1 MEYKYK
7 YDCLKG
13 LEPAEFFY
21 WFGEITAIPRE
32 SGNEQGMIEFITKY
46 AKERGYKYDV
56 DASGNIFMNIP
67 ATPGY
72 ENQPMVLFQSHMDVV
87 AAVDEGVE
95 FNYATDSIQIRK
107 EDDAIYSCGT
117 TLGADNGVGI
127 ATMLALADELYG
139 PQIPHPPLEFLFTV
153 EEETG
158 LHGIRKFDC
167 SKIKS
172 RRMINMDCGDSHL
185 VCISTAGN
193 IAGKIEKKYEMN
205 SLDTDKVLLEVKL
218 FGGLGGHSGMVA
230 NKNRACARNSM
241 GELIVGIFE
250 SGNEAE
256 LCFIESAGKAVCT
269 EVKAIIAVSA
279 DKEDAVKQAL
289 EKRFELIKL
298 IYNPYDPNLS
308 MSIKK
313 TNEDEITKSLAPC
326 ETEKIGRI
334 LSMLRTGQHRND
346 TVNFATV
353 ISSGG
358 IHEAL
363 FNQSGEFSLHYS
375 TRSSSNAD
383 QELMFEKYVFIA
395 KMLDMKLEEVD
406 RYSGWPANENSNF
419 VPKFSK
425 AYKELYNKDIA
436 VQKTH
441 GCVEIGEIVIRIPD
455 MDAAGYAPTSTG
467 AHTTKEHLFIDE
479 VKTYWDVI
487 KKVMAEKE

>member
-1 MEYKYK
+1 MEYQYK

-32 SGNEQGMIEFITKY
+32 SGNEKGMIEFVKKY
-46 AKERGYKYDV
+46 AEERGYIYEV
-56 DASGNIFMNIP
+56 DAKGNIFMNVP

-72 ENQPMVLFQSHMDVV
+72 ENQPSVLFQSHMDIV
-87 AAVDEGVE
+87 AAVDEGVK
-95 FNYATDSIQIRK
+95 FDFASDSIKLRR
-107 EDDAIYSCGT
+107 DGDSIYACGT
-117 TLGADNGVGI
+117 TLGADNGVGV
-127 ATMLALADELYG
+127 ATMLALADGLYA

-158 LHGIRKFDC
+158 LHGIRQFDC
-167 SKIKS
+167 RKIKA

-193 IAGKIEKKYEMN
+193 IAGKIEKKYEMKPLGEN
-205 SLDTDKVLLEVKL
+205 EVLLEIKL

-230 NKNRACARNSM
+230 NKNRACARNTM
-241 GELIVGIFE
+241 GELIAGIFE
-250 SGNEAE
+250 SGEKAG
-256 LCFIESAGKAVCT
+256 LCLMESEGKAVCT
-269 EVKAIIAVSA
+269 EVRAVIAVSSE
-279 DKEDAVKQAL
+279 KKGAVEQILK
-289 EKRFELIKL
+289 KRFDLIKV
-298 IYNPYDPNLS
+298 IYDAYDPDIS
-308 MSIKK
+308 MSVDDMDGIVMKK
-313 TNEDEITKSLAPC
+313 NNPE

-346 TVNFATV
+346 AENYETV

-358 IHEAL
+358 IHQAS
-363 FNQSGEFSLHYS
+363 FNQNGEFMLQYS

-383 QELMFEKYVFIA
+383 QELMFEKYKFTA
-395 KMLDMKLEEVD
+395 KMLGMELKEYD
-406 RYSGWPANENSNF
+406 RYSGWLARKSSDF
-419 VPKFSK
+419 VPKFVK
-425 AYKELYNKDIA
+425 AYKELYGEEIK

-441 GCVEIGEIVIRIPD
+441 GCVEIGEIVNRIPD

-467 AHTTKEHLFIDE
+467 AHTAKEHLFISE
-479 VKTYWDVI
+479 VKPYWEVL